1 MREQEAIEILQM
13 IADEMGIPSHA
24 RNRKPLTVNSLKKIK
39 ALCLAAATLLSPE
52 ESNDFSIP
60 EHSGK
65 PLESET
71 LSLNKRLRAIEKNA
85 IIEALTETNFNR
97 TKAAELL
104 GISTRQL
111 RYKLAAHDIN

>member
-1 MREQEAIEILQM
+1 MREQEAIEILHM
-13 IADEMGIPSHA
+13 IADEMGIPPHA
-24 RNRKPLTVNSLKKIK
+24 RNRKSLTVKSLQKIR

-52 ESNDFSIP
+52 KSNDRIIP
-60 EHSGK
+60 QHCAK

-71 LSLNKRLRAIEKNA
+71 LPLNKRLRSIEKSA
-85 IIEALTETNFNR
+85 ICEALKETNFNR

-111 RYKLAAHDIN
+111 RYKLAAHDIK